1 LERIKLN
8 ETIALDDAESELDPQ
23 NPNPRGG
30 HGDDEEENP
39 LDLIIRAFNERYFE
53 GWDATP
59 DEQRIKIV
67 AIAKHIQDNPNFEK
81 QVVNNSDTQNR
92 DLALLK
98 MVNDAI
104 RKQRKTEMDMYKN
117 FHQDEGFKQAFV
129 DMISRVLDIR
139 V

>member
-1 LERIKLN
+1 
-8 ETIALDDAESELDPQ
+8 
-23 NPNPRGG
+23 
-30 HGDDEEENP
+30 
-39 LDLIIRAFNERYFE
+39 
-53 GWDATP
+53 
-59 DEQRIKIV
+59 
-67 AIAKHIQDNPNFEK
+67 
-81 QVVNNSDTQNR
+81 
-92 DLALLK
+92 LLK